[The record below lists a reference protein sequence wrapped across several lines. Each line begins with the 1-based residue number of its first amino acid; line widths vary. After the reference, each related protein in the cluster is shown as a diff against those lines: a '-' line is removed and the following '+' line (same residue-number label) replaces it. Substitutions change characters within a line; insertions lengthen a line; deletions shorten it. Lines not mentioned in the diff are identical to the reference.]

1 MAKEKIDS
9 IVTEPVVVVHDP
21 KPQELHKPLGGS
33 KAFSGSSAGREA
45 KPKGI
50 RQGSNASGQGG

>member
-21 KPQELHKPLGGS
+21 KPQELHKALGGS
-33 KAFSGSSAGREA
+33 KAFPGSPAGREA
-45 KPKGI
+45 QSKGI
-50 RQGSNASGQGG
+50 RQGSDAAGQGG